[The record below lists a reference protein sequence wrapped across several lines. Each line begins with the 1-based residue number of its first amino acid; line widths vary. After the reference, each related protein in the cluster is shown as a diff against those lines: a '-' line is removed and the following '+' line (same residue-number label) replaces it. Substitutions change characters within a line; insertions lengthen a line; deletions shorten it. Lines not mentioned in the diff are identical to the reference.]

1 MTHKKNNK
9 AINKENKR
17 NEVGRPEGKLS
28 NTEKPQKF
36 ENFKGE
42 PIE

>member
-17 NEVGRPEGKLS
+17 NEVGRPEGSES
-28 NTEKPQKF
+28 NSKNPPKF
-36 ENFKGE
+36 ENFQGVPME
-42 PIE
+42 